1 MMWSTIAPVEQC
13 DCFIGDFTQVNN
25 TVEQAE
31 SQIPPTSFN
40 DCSHCQDPKHYG
52 SIYTALDH
60 LYSKH
65 FQASSPERPKWP
77 FDDPNFVWVH
87 KTASDPVELLKSNR
101 IFPVVDEMID
111 DLHDIKEAIMSVHYV
126 VASVSGSFS
135 GSNSTPFLPKA
146 LVHAFGQIVHIYI
159 LTSKSLSLTN
169 RFCSLSKTT
178 QRQREQ
184 AYKRR
189 VKDIDKKRSLAQGD
203 AHRLLEEAKLDIL
216 MSEFRSPARANNSL
230 GVERVPHDFL
240 VTALIISLQNRSI
253 LSSHNRS
260 ITTLFR
266 DYLYE
271 LSFEAKRRPQRR
283 VFIDINE
290 LHEEMEAHK
299 RVIWSQC
306 TTLDGLGSLIH
317 GMEKRFTEFVCI
329 VDQQRKLNEA
339 AREIEMLQN
348 TASTVK
354 DGIKQNIE
362 VLEEGHGK
370 AIRVFTI
377 VTLFFLPL

>member
-1 MMWSTIAPVEQC
+1 
-13 DCFIGDFTQVNN
+13 
-25 TVEQAE
+25 
-31 SQIPPTSFN
+31 
-40 DCSHCQDPKHYG
+40 
-52 SIYTALDH
+52 
-60 LYSKH
+60 
-65 FQASSPERPKWP
+65 
-77 FDDPNFVWVH
+77 
-87 KTASDPVELLKSNR
+87 
-101 IFPVVDEMID
+101 
-111 DLHDIKEAIMSVHYV
+111 MSVHYV

-169 RFCSLSKTT
+169 RFCSLFKTT

-189 VKDIDKKRSLAQGD
+189 MKDIDKKRSLAQED

-306 TTLDGLGSLIH
+306 TTLDGLCRLIH

-348 TASTVK
+348 AASTVK

-377 VTLFFLPL
+377 VTLFFLPV